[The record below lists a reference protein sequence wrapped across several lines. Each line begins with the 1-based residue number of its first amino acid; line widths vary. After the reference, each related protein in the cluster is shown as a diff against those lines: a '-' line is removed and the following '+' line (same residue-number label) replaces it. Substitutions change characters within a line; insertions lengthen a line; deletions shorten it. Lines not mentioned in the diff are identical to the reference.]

1 MNKVLVLD
9 DEQIITKSIKDH
21 LDLYQ
26 VDCFNNPQEALDA
39 LEINHYRLIVS
50 DYRMPE
56 MTGIEFLQ
64 KARQKDAYDK
74 AILMTAFAEKEILM
88 EAINQGLI
96 HKVMEKPLNL
106 KELESSLGELQTQVV
121 EEMHQ
126 LFLGGNPREGRP
138 REEKIRLIGV
148 RGDLAEVYQTLKS
161 AAVHSERILITGE
174 PGSGKEV
181 QARAYHDLSAN
192 RRGTFVKVHCGSLP
206 DLQLDSLLFGH
217 KKGAFPGAFADKL
230 GAVSLAT
237 GGTLFL
243 DDITD
248 MPVPMQRRFLKL
260 LKTGRFSPLGAE
272 ESKSARFQLVCA
284 SREPLEPLIE
294 RGYFLEELF
303 EAIGGITLTIP
314 PLNQRPRDLKRFL
327 HHFVEKFSLELGR
340 MPLSLHKAS
349 VKKLKGYSWPGNISE
364 LEGVIKRAVVLTD
377 PSQKIIP
384 EDAFDFLFLSDPMP
398 EDPEYCEAI
407 QILARTLMNRNV
419 TLKEIEHNILDT
431 IVQYTGGSITR
442 AVDRSGIPKD
452 RFYRYF
458 KKKTTD

>member
-9 DEQIITKSIKDH
+9 DERSITSSIKEN
-21 LDLYQ
+21 LPLYQ
-26 VDCFNNPQEALDA
+26 VECFNNPEEALEALDTDYY
-39 LEINHYRLIVS
+39 HLIVS

-64 KARQKDAYDK
+64 AARDKGCYDK
-74 AILMTAFAEKEILM
+74 AILMTAYAEKNILM

-96 HKVMEKPLNL
+96 HKVMEKPLNF
-106 KELESSLGELQTQVV
+106 KELEDSLGELQTQVM

-126 LFLGGNPREGRP
+126 LYLGGNPREGRP
-138 REEKIRLIGV
+138 KEEKIRLIGV
-148 RGDLAEVYQTLKS
+148 RGDLAEVYQSVKS
-161 AAVHSERILITGE
+161 AAIRSQRILLTGE
-174 PGSGKEV
+174 SGTGKEV
-181 QARAYHDLSAN
+181 QARAYHDLSPN
-192 RRGTFVKVHCGSLP
+192 RRGAFIKVQCGSLP
-206 DLQLDSLLFGH
+206 DIQLESLLFGH
-217 KKGAFPGAFADKL
+217 KKGAFPGAANNEL
-230 GAVSLAT
+230 GALSLAS

-248 MPVPMQRRFLKL
+248 LPMPIQQKL
-260 LKTGRFSPLGAE
+260 LNLLTTGEYTPLGASE
-272 ESKSARFQLVCA
+272 PQKAHFQLVCA
-284 SREPLEPLIE
+284 SRETPTNQVE
-294 RGYFLEELF
+294 RGFFIESLA
-303 EAIGGITLTIP
+303 EALGNTVAIP
-314 PLNQRPRDLKRFL
+314 PLRERPRDLKRFF
-327 HHFVEKFSLELGR
+327 HYFVEKFSLELGR
-340 MPLSLHKAS
+340 MPVSFSKAS
-349 VKKLKGYSWPGNISE
+349 IKKLKNYGWPGNISE

-377 PSQKIIP
+377 PSQRVIP
-384 EDAFDFLFLSDPMP
+384 EDAFDFLFLTDPMP

-458 KKKTTD
+458 KKKSNE